1 MYFSDDFFKA
11 ETIDGFY
18 IEEMMKRA
26 WAAEMEV
33 LEEVLRV
40 CRKHDIPVFADYG
53 TLLGTVRHHGFI
65 PWDDDLDLCM
75 KREDFMRF
83 IEIAPQELQSPYM
96 LKCVYNT
103 SDHPNATARVN
114 NEQYINFNKDFL
126 EQFHGC
132 PYAVGIDIFPIDY
145 CLKDKE
151 RAALQHKCIQLVMS
165 AAASIPADNTID
177 EKTTALLD
185 SIEKMSGEQII
196 RTNPLQ
202 HELKLIVDKL
212 SQWGNASNSDAMCH
226 MIPYALAGDY
236 RVSLDCYDESIE
248 MPFFDITIPV
258 PVKYGEILT
267 AEYGANYMT
276 PLIGHNQGHEYPFYR
291 KQREALR
298 DVLQQEFRTTISD
311 EEMISLID
319 QKIALAYQS

>member
-1 MYFSDDFFKA
+1 MHFSDDFFKA

-53 TLLGTVRHHGFI
+53 TLLGTVRHQGFI

-83 IEIAPQELQSPYM
+83 IEIAPQELTPAFM
-96 LKCVYNT
+96 LKSIYNNST
-103 SDHPNATARVN
+103 HLNATARV
-114 NEQYINFNKDFL
+114 INGYYMNFDKAFL

-132 PYAVGIDIFPIDY
+132 PYAVGVDIFPLDY

-151 RAALQHKCIQLVMS
+151 REEIQHKCIQLVMS
-165 AAASIPADNTID
+165 AASSIPVDAPMD
-177 EKTTALLD
+177 EKTIALLD
-185 SIEKMSGEQII
+185 SIEKLSGEQII

-202 HELKLIVDKL
+202 HELKVVVDKL
-212 SQWGNASNSDAMCH
+212 SAWGNSSNSDAICH

-236 RVSLDCYDESIE
+236 RVSKNCYDESME
-248 MPFFDITIPV
+248 MPFFHMMVPV
-258 PVKYGEILT
+258 PSKYNEILT
-267 AEYGANYMT
+267 AEYGADYMT
-276 PLIGHNQGHEYPFYR
+276 PNHAWRAHDYPFYN
-291 KQREALR
+291 KQKNALR
-298 DVLQQEFRTTISD
+298 DVLEKEFQTKLND
-311 EEMISLID
+311 EEMDSLIS
-319 QKIALAYQS
+319 QKIALAYRS